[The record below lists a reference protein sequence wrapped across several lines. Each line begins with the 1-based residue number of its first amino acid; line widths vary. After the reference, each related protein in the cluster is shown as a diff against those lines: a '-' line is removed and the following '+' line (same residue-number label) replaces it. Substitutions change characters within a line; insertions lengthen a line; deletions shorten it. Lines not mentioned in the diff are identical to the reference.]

1 MWFFGSSCIQGSLT
15 AYWWIS
21 CWMILFCFT
30 PPVPTIASLEINSL
44 GAAFGASADANFPF
58 KTPLNIRALD
68 AGGEVIT
75 DGPDSIL
82 VRRQWG
88 IVDWQS
94 KHLCKRIL
102 YGCLTSC
109 LFFFSP
115 SLHLLLPAL
124 LYLLL
129 SSQEVTVEAN
139 PSSACVSND
148 SSFQLVHGEAVFPG
162 SICAPIQDV
171 QLRFS
176 VVSDGGVTLNTQ
188 WTSNFT
194 VTGIHIHLPLLCSVH
209 ANSIIFY

>member
-109 LFFFSP
+109 FFFF
-115 SLHLLLPAL
+115 LLLFISFF
-124 LYLLL
+124 LL
-129 SSQEVTVEAN
+129 SST
-139 PSSACVSND
+139 SSSLLRK
-148 SSFQLVHGEAVFPG
+148 SQWRQILPQPVFPMTALSSLFMVRQCSQDPSAHPFRMCSSG
-162 SICAPIQDV
+162 SQS
-171 QLRFS
+171 S
-176 VVSDGGVTLNTQ
+176 VMEESLLTHNGHP
-188 WTSNFT
+188 TS
-194 VTGIHIHLPLLCSVH
+194 L
-209 ANSIIFY
+209 

>member
-1 MWFFGSSCIQGSLT
+1 
-15 AYWWIS
+15 
-21 CWMILFCFT
+21 MILFCFF
-30 PPVPTIASLEINSL
+30 PPVPTITSLEIVPIS
-44 GAAFGASADANFPF
+44 GSVAAFGASADANFPF
-58 KTPLNIRALD
+58 KTPLNIQALD

-94 KHLCKRIL
+94 KHLCKRNTTCYMAVWPL
-102 YGCLTSC
+102 V
-109 LFFFSP
+109 FFFLSLSSTPSP
-115 SLHLLLPAL
+115 CSTQH
-124 LYLLL
+124 LLL

-139 PSSACVSND
+139 PSSACISSD

-176 VVSDGGVTLNTQ
+176 VVSDGGVTINTH
-188 WTSNFT
+188 WTSNFN
-194 VTGIHIHLPLLCSVH
+194 VTGIYIHSSLLCNIRVSP
-209 ANSIIFY
+209 ANSTMKLALC

>member
-109 LFFFSP
+109 LFVFFS
-115 SLHLLLPAL
+115 
-124 LYLLL
+124 L
-129 SSQEVTVEAN
+129 SSS
-139 PSSACVSND
+139 PSSCSPLPPPLFSGSHSGGKSFLSLCFQWQLFPACSRW
-148 SSFQLVHGEAVFPG
+148 G
-162 SICAPIQDV
+162 SVP
-171 QLRFS
+171 R
-176 VVSDGGVTLNTQ
+176 
-188 WTSNFT
+188 
-194 VTGIHIHLPLLCSVH
+194 IHLRTHSGCAAQVLSRQWWRSH
-209 ANSIIFY
+209 S